1 MLPLP
6 FKHRQP
12 DPDEG
17 HQEFATEAIWT
28 QFLPL
33 TTTSQYILFWYA
45 AETLPE
51 ACEEAYA
58 EGSGGEGRERIYQ
71 SPPAFPAGQMLRER
85 IALDDRKTDGQDFV
99 YEPRWHP
106 GTGVDEEAKLYQS
119 YLLPI
124 DEACRKIKNSVMED
138 VIRRAWAGVLRRM
151 EVEDGRAT
159 TSS

>member
-1 MLPLP
+1 MQRSEKVSKSPAIGTACSPLP

-33 TTTSQYILFWYA
+33 TTTSQYILFWYT

-85 IALDDRKTDGQDFV
+85 DSHWMIERRTAKISSTSHAGIQVREWTRKKSSTK
-99 YEPRWHP
+99 
-106 GTGVDEEAKLYQS
+106 AISYQS
-119 YLLPI
+119 MRL
-124 DEACRKIKNSVMED
+124 
-138 VIRRAWAGVLRRM
+138 AGRSRS
-151 EVEDGRAT
+151 R
-159 TSS
+159 